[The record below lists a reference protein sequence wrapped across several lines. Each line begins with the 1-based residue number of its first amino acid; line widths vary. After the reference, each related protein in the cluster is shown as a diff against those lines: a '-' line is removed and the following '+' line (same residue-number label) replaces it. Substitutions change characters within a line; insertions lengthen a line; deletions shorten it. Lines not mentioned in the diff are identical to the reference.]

1 MENIGIVAIP
11 KEYVEQIEKQ
21 KAKSCNTV
29 KKSVI
34 GLFAPYKKEKMHTPL
49 TQHQNY

>member
-11 KEYVEQIEKQ
+11 KDVEQIEKQ
-21 KAKSCNTV
+21 EAKSCNTV

-34 GLFAPYKKEKMHTPL
+34 GLFAPYKK
-49 TQHQNY
+49 

>member
-11 KEYVEQIEKQ
+11 KEDVEQIEKQ
-21 KAKSCNTV
+21 EAKSFNTV

-34 GLFAPYKKEKMHTPL
+34 GLFAPYKK
-49 TQHQNY
+49 

>member
-11 KEYVEQIEKQ
+11 KEDMEQIEKQ
-21 KAKSCNTV
+21 EAKKKKSCNTV

-34 GLFAPYKKEKMHTPL
+34 GLFAPYK
-49 TQHQNY
+49 N

>member
-11 KEYVEQIEKQ
+11 KEDMEQIEKQ
-21 KAKSCNTV
+21 EAKKKKKSCNTV

-34 GLFAPYKKEKMHTPL
+34 GLFAPYK
-49 TQHQNY
+49 N